1 MITKVDK
8 MKSKINQKLFKPKSL
23 LIFSAVIFLV
33 LSFIQIPVISVKAQT
48 DPIPTPVSEAHDMI
62 NNNTLYP
69 DLLILDVRNQ
79 WEYDEGHICNATL
92 IPVDVLESRISEI
105 VSYKDTEILVYCRSG
120 GRSATASQILVDN
133 NFTKVYNMLEGF
145 TAWTSSGYESC
156 PDTSGSNGSSDPTIP
171 FSLNYFLV
179 VFIGV
184 IGFILF
190 SYRRHRIT

>member
-1 MITKVDK
+1 
-8 MKSKINQKLFKPKSL
+8 MKSKLIKPKRL
-23 LIFSAVIFLV
+23 LIFSAVIFLA
-33 LSFIQIPVISVKAQT
+33 SFFIQIPVISVKAQT
-48 DPIPTPVSEAHDMI
+48 YTSIPVSDANDMI

-79 WEYDEGHICNATL
+79 WEYDDGHICNATI
-92 IPVDVLESRISEI
+92 IPVDVLKSRISEI
-105 VSYKDTEILVYCRSG
+105 SSYKDTEILVYCRSG
-120 GRSATASQILVDN
+120 SRSVRASQILVDN
-133 NFTKVYNMLEGF
+133 NFTKVYNMEGGF
-145 TAWTSSGYESC
+145 TDWVSSGYESC

-184 IGFILF
+184 IGFILI

>member
-1 MITKVDK
+1 
-8 MKSKINQKLFKPKSL
+8 MKSKINQKLFKPKRL
-23 LIFSAVIFLV
+23 LIFSVVIFLV
-33 LSFIQIPVISVKAQT
+33 SSFIQIPVISVKAQT
-48 DPIPTPVSEAHDMI
+48 YTSIPVSDAYGMI

-79 WEYDEGHICNATL
+79 WEYDDGHICNATL

-105 VSYKDTEILVYCRSG
+105 ASYNNTEILVYCKAGS
-120 GRSATASQILVDN
+120 RSATASQTLVDN
-133 NFTKVYNMLEGF
+133 NFTKVYNMLGGF
-145 TAWTSSGYESC
+145 TDWASSGYESC

-184 IGFILF
+184 IGFILI